1 MQGGTE
7 TKKIKGNRKKI
18 GSAKSL
24 MEAERGKIEALKN
37 SAVKTTLKGKEKM
50 RRVHEMKS
58 DELEED

>member
-1 MQGGTE
+1 
-7 TKKIKGNRKKI
+7 
-18 GSAKSL
+18 